1 MLPKSVIHATRK
13 LSDNFDGSP
22 SEKKRNFSIE
32 FKLNCNNEAKINVH
46 RGVLIE
52 RVHYYAILAEEGRT
66 IQEVVLIEKGALT
79 KEYGKKIQNSG
90 SIVVYAAL
98 LEEIQGHSD

>member
-1 MLPKSVIHATRK
+1 MVPLLWRSAIW
-13 LSDNFDGSP
+13 P
-22 SEKKRNFSIE
+22 SNLISIAP
-32 FKLNCNNEAKINVH
+32 NEAKNIFH
-46 RGVLIE
+46 KGVLIE

-98 LEEIQGHSD
+98 LEEIQGHSDWILTEWKRC